1 MKTLQHLSIA
11 RGTLY
16 IIAAPSG
23 GGKSSLAQAL
33 LESTPCLQLSVSY
46 TTRTRRNGERDGAD
60 YHFVSPERFEEMCT
74 AGEFLEHAT
83 VFGNRYG
90 TGRSWVEGRLSQGTD
105 VVLAIDWQGARALR
119 RLLPESVH
127 IFLLPPSHDVLE
139 QRLRSRSQDSTETI
153 AQRMRE
159 AVDQISHYDEF
170 DYLVLND
177 DFDTALADVQTIIHT
192 QRLRRESQAVRLRHL
207 LEELLAPAP
216 RVE

>member
-1 MKTLQHLSIA
+1 MITTQQLSIA

-33 LESTPCLQLSVSY
+33 LESTPGLQLSVSY
-46 TTRTRRNGERDGAD
+46 TTRARRNGEQDGAD
-60 YHFVSPERFEEMCT
+60 YHFVSPDQFEEMCA

-90 TGRSWVEGRLSQGTD
+90 TGRSWVEGRLSEGID

-119 RLLPESVH
+119 RLLPASVH

-139 QRLRSRSQDSTETI
+139 QRLRSRSQDSAETI

-177 DFDTALADVQTIIHT
+177 DFDIALADVQTIIHA
-192 QRLRRESQAVRLRHL
+192 QRLRREAQAARLRHL
-207 LEELLAPAP
+207 LADLLAPAP

>member
-1 MKTLQHLSIA
+1 MTTTQQLSIA

-33 LESTPCLQLSVSY
+33 LESTPGLQLSVSY
-46 TTRTRRNGERDGAD
+46 TTRARRNGEQDGAD
-60 YHFVSPERFEEMCT
+60 YHFVSPERFEEMCA

-90 TGRSWVEGRLSQGTD
+90 TGRSLVEGRLSQGID

-119 RLLPESVH
+119 RRLPASVH

-139 QRLRSRSQDSTETI
+139 QRLRSRSQDSAETI

-177 DFDTALADVQTIIHT
+177 DFDIALADVQTIIHA
-192 QRLRRESQAVRLRHL
+192 QRLRREAQATRLRHL
-207 LEELLAPAP
+207 LEDLLAPAP

>member
-1 MKTLQHLSIA
+1 MKTRQPLNLA

-33 LESTPCLQLSVSY
+33 LESMPGVQMSVSY
-46 TTRTRRNGERDGAD
+46 TTRARRHGEVGSVN
-60 YHFVSPERFEEMCT
+60 YYFISPAQFEKMCA

-90 TGRSWVEGRLSQGTD
+90 TGRGWVEERLSHGID
-105 VVLAIDWQGARALR
+105 VILVIDWQGARAIR
-119 RLLPESVH
+119 HLLPESVS
-127 IFLLPPSHDVLE
+127 IFLLPPSHDALE
-139 QRLRSRSQDSTETI
+139 QRLHARAQDNAEVI

-159 AVDQISHYDEF
+159 AVEQISHCDEF

-177 DFDTALADVQTIIHT
+177 DFSAALADVQAIVRAH
-192 QRLRRESQAVRLRHL
+192 RLRREAQAARLKQL
-207 LEELLAPAP
+207 LEDLLAPGP
-216 RVE
+216 RVK

>member
-1 MKTLQHLSIA
+1 MNIPQQISIA
-11 RGTLY
+11 RGTLF

-33 LESTPCLQLSVSY
+33 LESTPGLQLSASY
-46 TTRTRRNGERDGAD
+46 TTRARRSGECDAED
-60 YHFVSPERFEEMCT
+60 YHFVSPEQFAAMCT

-90 TGRSWVEGRLSQGTD
+90 TGRNWVEERLNQGID

-127 IFLLPPSHDVLE
+127 IFLLPPSHDILE
-139 QRLRSRSQDSTETI
+139 QRLRTRSQDSAETI
-153 AQRMRE
+153 AQRMQE

-170 DYLVLND
+170 DYLILND
-177 DFDTALADVQTIIHT
+177 DFDVALADVQTIIHT
-192 QRLRRESQAVRLRHL
+192 QRLRRVAQAVRLRHL
-207 LEELLAPAP
+207 LEDLLAPTP

>member
-1 MKTLQHLSIA
+1 MTTPQQLSIA

-33 LESTPCLQLSVSY
+33 LESTPGLQLSVSY
-46 TTRTRRNGERDGAD
+46 TTRARRKREHNGVD
-60 YHFVSPERFEEMCT
+60 YHFVSPERFEEMCA
-74 AGEFLEHAT
+74 AGELLEHAT

-90 TGRSWVEGRLSQGTD
+90 TGRSWVEGRLSQGID

-139 QRLRSRSQDSTETI
+139 QRLRSRSQDSAETI

-177 DFDTALADVQTIIHT
+177 DFDIALADVQTIIHA
-192 QRLRRESQAVRLRHL
+192 QRLRREAQAVRLRHL
-207 LEELLAPAP
+207 LEDLLAPTP